1 MALEAVPLLRENS
14 ILCWDKESVF
24 KTAPGTS
31 PWNLLGRVE
40 EWADLGPIKP
50 LQGDPPAGA
59 GREPG
64 AYLQVLGT
72 QYPDTTIGPF
82 QVVDPRFLG
91 FVWGQEVSAPAAL
104 GSGYYRHTVTPT
116 TNGALPSMSIQMAD
130 YKAGVL
136 TDGLTYLGVIMP
148 RLSLRGEE
156 GAEDGT
162 GGRVMAAPT
171 FRAHDD
177 SSAVA
182 AKPAT
187 ALTQEPY
194 DRSHAAIQFFNGDVD
209 WRIHS
214 WEINPDNNAKVN
226 YYHRSTD
233 AGKPAESPPE
243 NFKVTGKFDI
253 IADGHANSVSGK
265 LIRDLV
271 RDEVLGAAVI
281 KYVRSASQDEWAV
294 NLSNVRIMSGLKQ
307 RRRGKIHYEV
317 EFEAGTSNLQYV
329 DQNSSRYFPA

>member
-1 MALEAVPLLRENS
+1 MALEASTLLRENS
-14 ILCWDKESVF
+14 KLVWDKETTF
-24 KTAPGTS
+24 KTAPATS

-40 EWADLGPIKP
+40 EWADLGPVKA
-50 LQGDPPAGA
+50 LQPDVPAGT

-64 AYLQVLGT
+64 LHLSVAGT

-91 FVWGQEVSAPAAL
+91 FAFGQEVSAPAAL
-104 GSGYYRHTVTPT
+104 GGGFYRHTVTPT
-116 TNGALPSMSIQMAD
+116 TNGALPSMAVQMAD

-148 RLSLRGEE
+148 RLSVRGEE
-156 GAEDGT
+156 ASEDGT
-162 GGRVMAAPT
+162 GGRVLAAPT

-182 AKPAT
+182 GKPAAT
-187 ALTQEPY
+187 METEPY
-194 DRSHAAIQFFNGDVD
+194 DRSHANIQFFNADVD

-214 WEINPDNNAKVN
+214 WEVNLDNQARAN
-226 YYHRSTD
+226 YYHRSAD
-233 AGKPAESPPE
+233 AGKPFESPPE
-243 NFKVTGKFDI
+243 QAMTTARIDV
-253 IADGHANSVSGK
+253 IADGHLNTVTGK

-271 RDEVLGAAVI
+271 RDESLGNVQF
-281 KYVRSASQDEWAV
+281 KSVRTANQDEWAL
-294 NLSNVRIMSGLKQ
+294 NLLNCRISQALKQ

-317 EFEAGTSNLQYV
+317 ELTAGSVSLEYV
-329 DQNSSRYFPA
+329 DANSARYFPA

>member
-24 KTAPGTS
+24 KTAPATS

-50 LQGDPPAGA
+50 LQGDVPAG
-59 GREPG
+59 GNREVG
-64 AYLQVLGT
+64 QYLSVLGT

-91 FVWGQEVSAPAAL
+91 FAWGQEVSAPSAL
-104 GSGYYRHTVTPT
+104 GGGFYRHTVTPT
-116 TNGALPSMSIQMAD
+116 LKGSLPSMSIQMAD

-156 GAEDGT
+156 TAEDGT

-182 AKPAT
+182 GKPAT
-187 ALTQEPY
+187 ALYQEPY
-194 DRSHAAIQFFNGDVD
+194 DRAHANIQFYNSDVD

-214 WEINPDNNAKVN
+214 WELNLDNNARAN

-233 AGKPAESPPE
+233 GGKPYESPPE
-243 NFKVTGKFDI
+243 QVMVTGKLDI
-253 IADGHANSVSGK
+253 IADGHLNGGR
-265 LIRDLV
+265 LLRDLV
-271 RDEVLGAAVI
+271 RDEVAGSGQF
-281 KYVRSASQDEWAV
+281 KYVRTANQDEFAV
-294 NLSNVRIMSGLKQ
+294 NLVQIRITSALKQ
-307 RRRGKIHYEV
+307 RRKGKIHYEV
-317 EFEAGTSNLQYV
+317 EFTAGNSSLEYV
-329 DQNSSRYFPA
+329 DTNSARYFPS